1 MRRPAMVTQ
10 IVEENAP
17 RYHGPL
23 PKPRGLLPVP
33 PEIADEVTRE
43 QAVHQPPFTDA
54 YAKLLRD
61 DRTLVY
67 YYEGEMV
74 AYRIIPAGVEV
85 LAAGADEVRKFLDE
99 TPPEEQ
105 QGVILGRP

>member
-1 MRRPAMVTQ
+1 MVAQ
-10 IVEENAP
+10 FVEENAP

-33 PEIADEVTRE
+33 PEIAEEVAQE
-43 QAVHQPPFTDA
+43 QVTYRFADS
-54 YAKLLRD
+54 YARLIRD

-67 YYEGEMV
+67 YYEGEMI

-85 LAAGADEVRKFLDE
+85 LAAGPEEVRKFLDE
-99 TPPEEQ
+99 APLEEQ
-105 QGVILGRP
+105 QGVILGTSLSDVPA